1 MYCMPLSKWNKLCKR
16 FQLNPTNPV
25 AQIEKTE
32 KYLRF
37 VEMDQMERSRLGGT
51 WERTN
56 NFCCQGLD

>member
-1 MYCMPLSKWNKLCKR
+1 MYCVPLSKWNKLCKR

-56 NFCCQGLD
+56 I